1 MLTMFEIFTIAPA
14 CIVYLFTPQFS
25 LNYNQ
30 LFVYVGLFI
39 FIIGIL
45 FSVWA
50 KIIMGKNWNQPVE
63 HTIERQSQ
71 IVQDGPFKYSRN
83 PIYVG
88 IVIFVDGLFIALK
101 SPFIITLLI
110 LFRVLNI
117 IISKEEENLEKLFG
131 EKYTEYKNQVPRYL
145 LF

>member
-1 MLTMFEIFTIAPA
+1 MFEIFTIAPA

-50 KIIMGKNWNQPVE
+50 KIVMGKNWNQPVE
-63 HTIERQSQ
+63 HVIERQSE
-71 IVQDGPFKYSRN
+71 IVKDGPFKYSRN

-88 IVIFVDGLFIALK
+88 IVVFVTGFFITLK

-110 LFRVLNI
+110 LSKILNN
-117 IISKEEENLEKLFG
+117 IISKEEENLEKLFE
-131 EKYTEYKNQVPRYL
+131 EKYMEYKKQVPRYL